1 MRQPTISV
9 RIAGVRL
16 TVPIVGDEAATRR
29 VAAEV
34 EARFRDIEA
43 SAARIDSQA
52 FALQTAVA
60 YALDLEQTRM
70 DQAEQERALA
80 KALDGILTSL
90 RELLEASE
98 ETEG

>member
-1 MRQPTISV
+1 
-9 RIAGVRL
+9 
-16 TVPIVGDEAATRR
+16 
-29 VAAEV
+29 
-34 EARFRDIEA
+34 
-43 SAARIDSQA
+43 
-52 FALQTAVA
+52 
-60 YALDLEQTRM
+60 M